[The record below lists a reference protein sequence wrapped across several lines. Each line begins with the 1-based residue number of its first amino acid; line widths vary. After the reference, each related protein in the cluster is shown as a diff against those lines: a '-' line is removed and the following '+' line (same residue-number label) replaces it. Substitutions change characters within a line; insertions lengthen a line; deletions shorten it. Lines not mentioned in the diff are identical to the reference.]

1 MNYVSQIAR
10 RTLRTE
16 WFFSVAAASV
26 VLFIIAAGKGSGAA
40 AAILPVAFSFAAMYV
55 VVGIGQMFVIAS
67 GPGNIDL
74 SIPMVMTLAAYLAT
88 GQMHVGTDVGLLT
101 GLLYGIAAGI
111 AFGFGNGLLILVF
124 SIPPMISTLAM
135 GLIAQ
140 SIAFVL
146 ASDGIT
152 KPALS
157 LEALTSERISGVPT
171 ITIAVLVF
179 SVFIAYVIRR
189 SAYARRV
196 FACGQN
202 RRAAYLAGIN
212 VNKTMLL
219 TYTFCGLLAGVAGIL
234 VAGFQGGA
242 SLSMASEYLVI
253 SIAVVVLG
261 GTPITGGKATVTGIW
276 GASVFLFLVTSL
288 LNSYQVGPGMKNV
301 FTGILILLVLVISSG
316 IQNGSAIRLLM
327 KRFGILKK

>member
-1 MNYVSQIAR
+1 MTGTRQIIQQV
-10 RTLRTE
+10 LKTE
-16 WFFSVAAASV
+16 WFFSVAAACV

-101 GLLYGIAAGI
+101 GIIYGVAAGA
-111 AFGFGNGLLILVF
+111 AFGFGNGLLILLF

-135 GLIAQ
+135 GLVAQ

-146 ASDGIT
+146 ASKGIT

-157 LEALTSERISGVPT
+157 LEALTSERIIGIPL
-171 ITIAVLVF
+171 ITIVLLIF
-179 SVFIAYVIRR
+179 SIFIAYIIRR
-189 SAYARRV
+189 STYARCV

-202 RRAAYLAGIN
+202 RRAAYLAGVN

-219 TYTFCGLLAGVAGIL
+219 TYTICGLLAGVAGIL

-276 GASVFLFLVTSL
+276 GAAVFLFLVTSL

-316 IQNGSAIRLLM
+316 IQDGSAIKSLMSRLGL
-327 KRFGILKK
+327 LKK